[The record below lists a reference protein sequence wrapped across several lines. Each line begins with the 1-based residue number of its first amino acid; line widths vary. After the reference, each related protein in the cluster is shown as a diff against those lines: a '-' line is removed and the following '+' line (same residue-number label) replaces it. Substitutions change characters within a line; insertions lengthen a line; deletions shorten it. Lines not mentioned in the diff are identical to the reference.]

1 MSLLDDLID
10 YNDNFVKNKKYL
22 DYKTTKTPNKKL
34 LIVSCMDT
42 RLTELTLKALG
53 LKNGDIKHVKNAGAV
68 ISHPY
73 GSTMRSILVG
83 VYQLDV
89 EEIIIMGHHD
99 CGFGALEPEPMINEM
114 KNRGVRQETI
124 DTLTHSGINVYDW
137 LKGFDTVEESVELG
151 VNNVK
156 VHPLM
161 DKNIPVHGLV
171 MDPETGKVDVIVN
184 GYQKAQVK
192 AEV

>member
-10 YNDNFVKNKKYL
+10 YNNNFVKNKMYL
-22 DYKTTKTPNKKL
+22 DYRTTKTPNKKL
-34 LIVSCMDT
+34 LVVSCMDT

-89 EEIIIMGHHD
+89 EEVIIMGHHD
-99 CGFGALEPEPMINEM
+99 CGFGALEPDPMIDEM
-114 KNRGVRQETI
+114 KARGVRQETL
-124 DTLTHSGINVYDW
+124 DTLTHSGIDVYDW

-161 DKNIPVHGLV
+161 DKKIPVHGLV
-171 MDPETGKVDVIVN
+171 MDPETGKVDVVVN
-184 GYQKAQVK
+184 GYKEKQSKS
-192 AEV
+192 EV